1 MWQEEAHAQEV
12 AAVAAVAAAAA
23 AEEEKRKKNEVSA
36 WCKQHWSMCCLRREG
51 TVQAERCVGAA

>member
-12 AAVAAVAAAAA
+12 AAVAAAAAAT
-23 AEEEKRKKNEVSA
+23 AEDEKRKKNEVRA
-36 WCKQHWSMCCLRREG
+36 WCKQHWSMCCLRRES